1 MGPEAAAGGPI
12 ALARDGDSVRI
23 DCAARSIDLMI
34 PAEELAA
41 RRAAYVP
48 RPPERL
54 AGVLEKYAKL
64 VGPAHEGAV
73 THAGGAA
80 WPRE

>member
-1 MGPEAAAGGPI
+1 VLIGWCARPI
-12 ALARDGDSVRI
+12 DR
-23 DCAARSIDLMI
+23 MI
-34 PAEELAA
+34 PAGELAA

-48 RPPERL
+48 RLPERL